1 MFLLFVDICE
11 PNPCQNS
18 GSCTASDNSFV
29 CNCTNGFTGTLCQ
42 SIDYCANSS
51 CQNGGSCVNGLGT
64 QLCFCSEGFAGQF
77 CEMSTDDIEDHCDDD
92 VNDDQGDDDDDGD
105 NIDDDGD
112 DDDGDDD
119 DDDDDDGN
127 SNSESRTCSSFSVIR
142 RDAGDRVNTPLSSVE
157 YCSSI
162 RAYCPDDS
170 CSYCQ
175 CEFRLTYRHDLQRC
189 DDYYNG

>member
-29 CNCTNGFTGTLCQ
+29 CNCTNGFTGSLCQ

-77 CEMSTDDIEDHCDDD
+77 CEMSTDDIEDDCDDD
-92 VNDDQGDDDDDGD
+92 VNDDQGNGDDNDDDVSYDQ
-105 NIDDDGD
+105 
-112 DDDGDDD
+112 
-119 DDDDDDGN
+119 GN
-127 SNSESRTCSSFSVIR
+127 LGNRTCSSFSVIR

-162 RAYCPDDS
+162 RAYCPDDG